1 MATRSLTDI
10 FVLMRTNSIQSRGIY
25 SFKSSKHNE
34 YDSENE
40 DDVDDKV
47 ALMETGSSKWNKT
60 NSSELRSQ
68 QKSPPSWAG
77 SLEEAQYSIT
87 RLQNKLKEVQSLQD
101 AQVLRPTLDDSS
113 LQEKHIQ
120 DLTLDI
126 TRIFGSTKKI
136 IQQIRL
142 HSNGLSGNK
151 ESQLSF
157 NVSSALVSS
166 LQILFNE
173 FRNSQ
178 QNYLN
183 KIKRREAMSSQ
194 MFFETED
201 NTNSSDLLDMFDT
214 GSTNSYGQQL
224 QMQQSNQTQTFAAI
238 LIEEENA
245 KIAAQWEKEA
255 NQITSSVVELNN
267 IFKDLAHMV
276 VQQGTVLDRIDY
288 NIEQTEMRVRKGAS
302 ELIKAEKYHRSNR
315 KMKCILILAPITI
328 VLLILLDIT
337 KF

>member
-10 FVLMRTNSIQSRGIY
+10 FLLMRTNSIQSRGIY
-25 SFKSSKHNE
+25 SFQGSKRNDFDT
-34 YDSENE
+34 DSDE
-40 DDVDDKV
+40 DISDKA
-47 ALMETGSSKWNKT
+47 ALMEAGRSMILKT
-60 NSSELRSQ
+60 NSME
-68 QKSPPSWAG
+68 KSPPTWAG
-77 SLEEAQYSIT
+77 LLEDAQYSIT
-87 RLQNKLKEVQSLQD
+87 RLQNKLKELQSLQD

-120 DLTLDI
+120 DFTLDI
-126 TRIFGSTKKI
+126 TRLFASTKKI

-142 HSNGLSGNK
+142 HSSGLTGNK
-151 ESQLSF
+151 ESQLSY

-166 LQILFNE
+166 LQNLFNE
-173 FRNSQ
+173 FRNLQ

-201 NTNSSDLLDMFDT
+201 NTSNSDLLDMLGN
-214 GSTNSYGQQL
+214 GSSNSYGQQL

-245 KIAAQWEKEA
+245 KMAEQWEREA

-288 NIEQTEMRVRKGAS
+288 NIEQTEIRVKKGAA

-315 KMKCILILAPITI
+315 KMKCILILAPISI
-328 VLLILLDIT
+328 VLLIILNVT